1 MKVGLL
7 HPGAMG
13 VSVGLAA
20 ANKAEVLWASAG
32 RREPTLARAS
42 AAGFSDCGDLRS
54 LLDRADLVISVCPPG
69 AALGLARQVAESGYR
84 KLFCD
89 ANAVSPN
96 TAKAIAEIIEAG
108 GARFVDGG
116 IIGPPANK
124 PGTTRLY
131 LSGADAPDVARLFA
145 GSALEPIG
153 LGERPGDASAI
164 KMCYAAYTKGTAAL
178 LLAVRSLAKASSVE
192 AALLAE
198 WRRSIPGLEARSNG
212 SISAAAPKAW
222 RWIGEMAEIARAFEE
237 QNLPGGFHHAAEAIF
252 TSIASFKDAPAS
264 PDPADVI
271 AALRR
276 FDQP

>member
-20 ANKAEVLWASAG
+20 AHKAEVLWASAG
-32 RREPTLARAS
+32 RRDPTVDRAT
-42 AAGFSDCGDLRS
+42 AAGFTDCGDLRS

-69 AALGLARQVAESGYR
+69 AALGLAKQVAESGYR

-96 TAKAIAEIIEAG
+96 TAKAIAEIMAGG

-131 LSGADAPDVARLFA
+131 LSGADAGDLAELFA
-145 GSALEPIG
+145 GTSLETIVVG
-153 LGERPGDASAI
+153 DRPGDASAI
-164 KMCYAAYTKGTAAL
+164 KMCYAA
-178 LLAVRSLAKASSVE
+178 
-192 AALLAE
+192 
-198 WRRSIPGLEARSNG
+198 
-212 SISAAAPKAW
+212 
-222 RWIGEMAEIARAFEE
+222 
-237 QNLPGGFHHAAEAIF
+237 
-252 TSIASFKDAPAS
+252 
-264 PDPADVI
+264 
-271 AALRR
+271 
-276 FDQP
+276 